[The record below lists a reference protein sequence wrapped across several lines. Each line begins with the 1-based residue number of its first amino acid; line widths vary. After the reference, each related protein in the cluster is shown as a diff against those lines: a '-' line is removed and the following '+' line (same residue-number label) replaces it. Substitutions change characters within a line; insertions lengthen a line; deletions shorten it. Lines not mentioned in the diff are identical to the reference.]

1 MTRYVFLFFVLLWTG
16 VVNGEEIPA
25 GFKATDA
32 NLFGHVVDKKT
43 GEHLPYFT
51 VFLKGTTIGSVTE
64 ASGHYYLKNLPEGS
78 FVLVAKSVG
87 YKTVERQVTLKRG
100 VTQEVNF
107 EVEEDLVALDEV
119 GGVTIVHAHPFQQDD
134 SAPFHTHSQA
144 EFQLYHV
151 LSSLNVGDDVVPHF
165 IFGVLPNV
173 VVAEVSVFVCEG
185 YALMQPSDVSLRAPP
200 VC

>member
-1 MTRYVFLFFVLLWTG
+1 MAVCRITVIFAGQDFWDMRKGWLHGMIKVLLLTIFLG
-16 VVNGEEIPA
+16 YVGILVFYSHI
-25 GFKATDA
+25 
-32 NLFGHVVDKKT
+32 HV
-43 GEHLPYFT
+43 
-51 VFLKGTTIGSVTE
+51 
-64 ASGHYYLKNLPEGS
+64 
-78 FVLVAKSVG
+78 
-87 YKTVERQVTLKRG
+87 
-100 VTQEVNF
+100 
-107 EVEEDLVALDEV
+107 V

>member
-1 MTRYVFLFFVLLWTG
+1 MRKGWLHGMIKVLLLTIFLG
-16 VVNGEEIPA
+16 YVGILVFYSHI
-25 GFKATDA
+25 
-32 NLFGHVVDKKT
+32 HV
-43 GEHLPYFT
+43 
-51 VFLKGTTIGSVTE
+51 
-64 ASGHYYLKNLPEGS
+64 
-78 FVLVAKSVG
+78 
-87 YKTVERQVTLKRG
+87 
-100 VTQEVNF
+100 
-107 EVEEDLVALDEV
+107 V

-151 LSSLNVGDDVVPHF
+151 LSSLNAGDDVVPHF
-165 IFGVLPNV
+165 IFGILPNV